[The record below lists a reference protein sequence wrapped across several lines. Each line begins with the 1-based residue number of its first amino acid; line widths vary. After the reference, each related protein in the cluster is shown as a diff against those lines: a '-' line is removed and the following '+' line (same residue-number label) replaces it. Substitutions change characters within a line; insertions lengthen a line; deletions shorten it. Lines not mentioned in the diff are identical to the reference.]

1 MRTRTADALV
11 GLLVIGAVVIVLIG
25 IVVTRGWTERR
36 TTIYMVSPSVQDL
49 KQDTPVY
56 LQGLSIG
63 EVSSISPRVDSAR
76 MGPPE
81 FVVALRL
88 RERYANGVPIRLAIG
103 TRGRIYSSGLIGAA
117 SIALEVPPDVSLAL
131 EPGDTIRGDLT
142 QGWSEGLKEL
152 VDSLK
157 TQVADILRESR
168 TLLATL
174 DRTASTAQ
182 AELATT
188 GPELRSTLASARQVL
203 ERLEPMI
210 DQTDTRMGS
219 LQDSLS
225 LLLADTRRLVN
236 DADTLTT
243 TVTRLTNDLTPDV
256 RRTINNMFVVSAK
269 LEHFVDQVSRRPH
282 RLLTGV
288 RELPRDSI
296 PPPAP

>member
-11 GLLVIGAVVIVLIG
+11 GLLVIGAAVVVLIG

-56 LQGLSIG
+56 LQGLAIG
-63 EVSSISPRVDSAR
+63 EVSSVSPRVDSAR

-88 RERYANGVPIRLAIG
+88 RERYANGVPIRLAVG
-103 TRGRIYSSGLIGAA
+103 TRGRISSSGLIGAA
-117 SIALEVPPDVSLAL
+117 SIALEVPPDISAAL
-131 EPGDTIRGDLT
+131 EPGDTIRGELT
-142 QGWSEGLKEL
+142 QGWSEGLKEV

-157 TQVADILRESR
+157 TQVSDILRETR
-168 TLLATL
+168 TVLATL

-210 DQTDTRMGS
+210 DQTDTRMGT

-243 TVTRLTNDLTPDV
+243 TVTRATNDLTPDI
-256 RRTINNMFVVSAK
+256 RKTLSNLFVVSAK
-269 LEHFVDQVSRRPH
+269 LEHFIDQVSRRPH
-282 RLLTGV
+282 RLVTGV
-288 RELPRDSI
+288 RQPPRDSI
-296 PPPAP
+296 LQTAQ